1 MKSRRNGRSWETIAL
16 TCCLALLFGCIA
28 NAPAAQQS
36 SAARDDN
43 TRDSATA
50 PETSAQKSSTN
61 TDAASRAICQI
72 VYQVDE
78 GVPSPHGY
86 RYIFYGNGFFIN
98 QDGYLLT
105 AAHVLSQL
113 SGGQPFLLLHDNAGR
128 VQFMRADVVALDS
141 DHDIAVL
148 HSVKNVFD
156 GKYDVS
162 FLPLDAAEAKP
173 GEMVRAESFSPSRPR
188 DAFSLDPIRELRSPG
203 QVLRFEFS
211 ELDKGAA
218 DTELFLFNHNI
229 EPGQSGSPVISEES
243 RGVAGLVEGQ
253 WLRDS
258 SAVFAEL
265 SVREMGNGAPSAK
278 GVASVPGAVVP
289 IHYAL
294 PLLQRKGISWQSATH
309 GDDTNAAPLATKAT
323 ESDTHSFSSD
333 GPTPLSLVAA
343 PYPPSLFGGEV
354 LLDAAIDRNGTLSD
368 VKVLHGDQPF
378 LKQALDAVR
387 TWTFVP
393 QTQSDRANEARI
405 AIAFQF
411 PQPYAPPRRPTVHHF
426 DRETMATAVKIST
439 RSETP
444 VDSSASV
451 MTSFEPNYPPATNAG
466 GSVIL
471 YESIDREGR
480 IHEVRAL
487 SGTEPL
493 RSAAIFAAN
502 EWQFSPAIHDG
513 HATDSE
519 AILVITFRQP
529 LNGAP
534 AAPHCAMQMCGEK
547 ACLACIPPADSIE
560 KKN

>member
-1 MKSRRNGRSWETIAL
+1 MKSRQNGRAWETIAL
-16 TCCLALLFGCIA
+16 ACCLALLSGCVA
-28 NAPAAQQS
+28 NAAAAQRSPAAHNE
-36 SAARDDN
+36 N
-43 TRDSATA
+43 TRDSAE
-50 PETSAQKSSTN
+50 PETSTLKSSTN
-61 TDAASRAICQI
+61 TDTASSAICQI

-98 QDGYLLT
+98 KDGYLLT

-113 SGGQPFLLLHDNAGR
+113 AGGEPFLLLHDNAGQ
-128 VQFMRADVVALDS
+128 VQFVRAAVVALDS
-141 DHDIAVL
+141 DHDVAVL
-148 HSVKNVFD
+148 HAVKNPFA

-162 FLPLDAAEAKP
+162 FLPLDSADAKP
-173 GEMVRAESFSPSRPR
+173 GEMVRAESFSPSQPR
-188 DAFSLDPIRELRSPG
+188 DAFSLDPIRELLSPG

-218 DTELFLFNHNI
+218 ETELFLFNHNI
-229 EPGQSGSPVISEES
+229 EPGQSGSPVISKES
-243 RGVAGLVEGQ
+243 HGVAGLVEGQ

-294 PLLQRKGISWQSATH
+294 PLLQRNGITWQSATH
-309 GDDTNAAPLATKAT
+309 GDDTNAA
-323 ESDTHSFSSD
+323 EGDTRNLSLD

-378 LKQALDAVR
+378 LRQALDAVR

-393 QTQSDRANEARI
+393 QTQSDRADEARI

-426 DRETMATAVKIST
+426 NGETTATAVKIST
-439 RSETP
+439 RSDMP
-444 VDSSASV
+444 DDSPASV
-451 MTSFEPNYPPATNAG
+451 ITSYEPNYPTASNVA

-471 YESIDREGR
+471 YESIDGEG
-480 IHEVRAL
+480 HVRDVHTL

-493 RSAAIFAAN
+493 LSKAIAAAK
-502 EWQFSPAIHDG
+502 EWQFSPATHDG

-534 AAPHCAMQMCGEK
+534 ASPRCAMQMCGEK
-547 ACLACIPPADSIE
+547 ACLACNTPADSTE
-560 KKN
+560 TTN

>member
-1 MKSRRNGRSWETIAL
+1 MKSRRNGRTWDTIAL
-16 TCCLALLFGCIA
+16 AGCVALLSVCIA
-28 NAPAAQQS
+28 NTAAAQQS
-36 SAARDDN
+36 SAARDNN
-43 TRDSATA
+43 TGESAKT
-50 PETSAQKSSTN
+50 PETNTSKSSAN
-61 TDAASRAICQI
+61 ADAASSAICQI

-98 QDGYLLT
+98 KDGYLLT

-113 SGGQPFLLLHDNAGR
+113 AGGQPFLLLHDNVGR
-128 VQFMRADVVALDS
+128 VQFVHADLVALDS

-148 HSVKNVFD
+148 HAVKNPFD

-162 FLPLDAAEAKP
+162 FLSLDAADAKP
-173 GEMVRAESFSPSRPR
+173 GEMVRAQSSSPSQPR

-211 ELDKGAA
+211 ELNKGAA

-243 RGVAGLVEGQ
+243 HGVAGLVEGQ

-294 PLLQRKGISWQSATH
+294 PLLQRKGIAWQSVTYD
-309 GDDTNAAPLATKAT
+309 GDVSDVNVGSATNAS
-323 ESDTHSFSSD
+323 SDNAHNPPFD

-343 PYPPSLFGGEV
+343 PYPASLFGGEV

-393 QTQSDRANEARI
+393 QSKSERGSETRI
-405 AIAFQF
+405 PIAFQF

-426 DRETMATAVKIST
+426 DQVTPASAVKISA
-439 RSETP
+439 RSETAG
-444 VDSSASV
+444 DSSAYV
-451 MTSFEPNYPPATNAG
+451 VTSYEPKYPA
-466 GSVIL
+466 
-471 YESIDREGR
+471 
-480 IHEVRAL
+480 
-487 SGTEPL
+487 
-493 RSAAIFAAN
+493 
-502 EWQFSPAIHDG
+502 
-513 HATDSE
+513 
-519 AILVITFRQP
+519 
-529 LNGAP
+529 
-534 AAPHCAMQMCGEK
+534 
-547 ACLACIPPADSIE
+547 
-560 KKN
+560 

>member
-1 MKSRRNGRSWETIAL
+1 MKSQRNGRAWETATL
-16 TCCLALLFGCIA
+16 VCFAAFLLSCFG
-28 NAPAAQQS
+28 PLGWAQE
-36 SAARDDN
+36 SAA
-43 TRDSATA
+43 A
-50 PETSAQKSSTN
+50 PETGLSNS
-61 TDAASRAICQI
+61 AASTDGTSTAICQI

-98 QDGYLLT
+98 KDGYLLT

-128 VQFMRADVVALDS
+128 VRFVRADVVTLDS

-148 HSVKNVFD
+148 HATTNAFN
-156 GKYDVS
+156 GKYEVS
-162 FLPLDAAEAKP
+162 FLPLDAADAKP
-173 GEMVRAESFSPSRPR
+173 GEIVRAESFSPSQPR

-211 ELDKGAA
+211 ELEHGAA

-229 EPGQSGSPVISEES
+229 EPGQSGSPVISDES
-243 RGVAGLVEGQ
+243 HGVAGLVEGQ
-253 WLRDS
+253 WLRDT

-265 SVREMGNGAPSAK
+265 SVREMGNGAPSAE

-294 PLLQRKGISWQSATH
+294 PLLQRNGIAWQSAKHADDANAVSARNTVSAEASG
-309 GDDTNAAPLATKAT
+309 GDVN
-323 ESDTHSFSSD
+323 
-333 GPTPLSLVAA
+333 GPAPLSLVAA
-343 PYPPSLFGGEV
+343 PYPAALFGGEV

-378 LKQALDAVR
+378 LKQTLDAVR

-393 QTQSDRANEARI
+393 PTQAERADGTRI

-411 PQPYAPPRRPTVHHF
+411 SQPYAPPRQPTVQHF
-426 DRETMATAVKIST
+426 DQESAPSAVRIVARKDATH
-439 RSETP
+439 
-444 VDSSASV
+444 DSAAFV
-451 MTSFEPNYPPATNAG
+451 LTSHEPNYPAASNAD

-471 YESIDREGR
+471 YESIDRDGNIR
-480 IHEVRAL
+480 DVRAL
-487 SGTEPL
+487 SGAEPL
-493 RSAAIFAAN
+493 RSAAIAAAK
-502 EWQFSPAIHDG
+502 EWQFAPAKRDG
-513 HATDSE
+513 NAVDSA
-519 AILVITFRQP
+519 AIVVVTFRQP

-534 AAPHCAMQMCGEK
+534 AGPRCAMQMCGER
-547 ACLACIPPADSIE
+547 ACLACNPPADSTP

>member
-1 MKSRRNGRSWETIAL
+1 MKWRRNGRTWDTIAL
-16 TCCLALLFGCIA
+16 AGCVALLSVCIA
-28 NAPAAQQS
+28 NTAAAQES
-36 SAARDDN
+36 SAARDNN
-43 TRDSATA
+43 TGESAKT
-50 PETSAQKSSTN
+50 PETNTSKSSTN
-61 TDAASRAICQI
+61 ADAASSAICQI

-98 QDGYLLT
+98 KDGYLLT

-113 SGGQPFLLLHDNAGR
+113 AGGQPFLLLHDNVGR
-128 VQFMRADVVALDS
+128 VQFVHADVVALDS

-148 HSVKNVFD
+148 HAVKNPFD
-156 GKYDVS
+156 GKYNVS
-162 FLPLDAAEAKP
+162 FLPLDAADAQP
-173 GEMVRAESFSPSRPR
+173 GEIVRAESFSPSQPR

-218 DTELFLFNHNI
+218 DTELFLFNHDI

-243 RGVAGLVEGQ
+243 HGVAGLAEGQ

-289 IHYAL
+289 IHYAM
-294 PLLQRKGISWQSATH
+294 PLLQKKGIAWQSAAY
-309 GDDTNAAPLATKAT
+309 GADANAVPAANAANNN
-323 ESDTHSFSSD
+323 

-343 PYPPSLFGGEV
+343 PYPASLFGGEV

-393 QTQSDRANEARI
+393 QSKSERGSETRI
-405 AIAFQF
+405 PIAFQF

-426 DRETMATAVKIST
+426 DQVTPASAVKISA
-439 RSETP
+439 RSETAG
-444 VDSSASV
+444 DSSAYV
-451 MTSFEPNYPPATNAG
+451 VTSYEPKYPAASNAD

-471 YESIDREGR
+471 YESIDREGH
-480 IHEVRAL
+480 IDGVRAL
-487 SGTEPL
+487 SGAEPL
-493 RSAAIFAAN
+493 RSAAISAAK
-502 EWQFSPAIHDG
+502 EWEFFPATHDG
-513 HATDSE
+513 HAIDSD
-519 AILVITFRQP
+519 AILVVTFHQP

-534 AAPHCAMQMCGEK
+534 AGPRCAMQMCGEK
-547 ACLACIPPADSIE
+547 ACLACNPPTDLTE